1 MNNMRKV
8 LLAIMAL
15 ALVLGCTKK
24 EDVCTY
30 VDALVGTA
38 DNGHTFP
45 GACVPFG
52 LVQPGPDSGNDEW
65 KYCSGFNIADDS
77 LIGFSQNHLNGTGCQ
92 DLGDI
97 LLLPFS
103 GEPGS
108 FRAPYDKAS
117 QEVFPGYYAVKLL
130 GGVQARMT
138 ATERVAQYQFQ
149 YDDASSR
156 RLLVNFQNGIVFTP
170 ENLLK
175 HVLKADIRYEDC
187 STISGS
193 LKVKNWVT
201 RDVFF
206 VVKFSE
212 PYLIKDNLP
221 LSPEEKGDK
230 VILSFGAKNVPLG
243 VKVALSSVSVEGAKA
258 SMEAE
263 IPGWDFEKTRQA
275 AHEKWHALLSKVSM
289 EGSTEE
295 KKNVYTSLYHLYIQP
310 NIISDT
316 DGKYRGIDG
325 NVHEGPGGEFYS
337 TFSLWDTY
345 RAAHPF
351 YTILNPDKVG
361 PFVSS
366 LIEQCS
372 VQGFLPIWPL
382 WGQETYA
389 MIGNHAVPVLV
400 EACLK
405 GVDGVDKE
413 AAYAAVKQSLTSSHR
428 KSDWE
433 IYDKYGYYPFDL
445 VNVESVSRTMESCYD
460 DYCASLLAGALGK
473 QEDSVFFAR
482 RSKNW
487 LNLFDPSSSLV
498 RGKDSKGQW
507 RTPFDKF
514 RLSHAATAG
523 GDYTEGNA
531 WQYTWHVQQAP
542 EKLIELMCGDASF
555 ETKLDS
561 LFFLDVVSDAN
572 SGFVDDVT
580 GLIGQYAHG
589 NEPSHH
595 VVYLYEYANRPW
607 KTEALVREVFD
618 RFYRP
623 LPDGLCGNDD
633 CGQMSAWYL
642 FSAMGF
648 YPVDPV
654 SCEYVIGAPQIPS
667 MTLSLPGGRSF
678 TSRALNLSPSNKYVK
693 KVSLNGVPLKGFTIS
708 HADIVSGGELVFEMT
723 DDPGQRQY

>member
-1 MNNMRKV
+1 
-8 LLAIMAL
+8 
-15 ALVLGCTKK
+15 
-24 EDVCTY
+24 
-30 VDALVGTA
+30 
-38 DNGHTFP
+38 
-45 GACVPFG
+45 
-52 LVQPGPDSGNDEW
+52 
-65 KYCSGFNIADDS
+65 
-77 LIGFSQNHLNGTGCQ
+77 
-92 DLGDI
+92 
-97 LLLPFS
+97 
-103 GEPGS
+103 
-108 FRAPYDKAS
+108 
-117 QEVFPGYYAVKLL
+117 
-130 GGVQARMT
+130 
-138 ATERVAQYQFQ
+138 
-149 YDDASSR
+149 
-156 RLLVNFQNGIVFTP
+156 
-170 ENLLK
+170 
-175 HVLKADIRYEDC
+175 
-187 STISGS
+187 
-193 LKVKNWVT
+193 
-201 RDVFF
+201 
-206 VVKFSE
+206 
-212 PYLIKDNLP
+212 
-221 LSPEEKGDK
+221 
-230 VILSFGAKNVPLG
+230 
-243 VKVALSSVSVEGAKA
+243 
-258 SMEAE
+258 ME
-263 IPGWDFEKTRQA
+263 
-275 AHEKWHALLSKVSM
+275 
-289 EGSTEE
+289 
-295 KKNVYTSLYHLYIQP
+295 
-310 NIISDT
+310 
-316 DGKYRGIDG
+316 
-325 NVHEGPGGEFYS
+325 
-337 TFSLWDTY
+337 
-345 RAAHPF
+345 
-351 YTILNPDKVG
+351 
-361 PFVSS
+361 
-366 LIEQCS
+366 
-372 VQGFLPIWPL
+372 
-382 WGQETYA
+382 
-389 MIGNHAVPVLV
+389 
-400 EACLK
+400 
-405 GVDGVDKE
+405 
-413 AAYAAVKQSLTSSHR
+413 
-428 KSDWE
+428 
-433 IYDKYGYYPFDL
+433 
-445 VNVESVSRTMESCYD
+445 VESVSRTMESCYD

-654 SCEYVIGAPQIPS
+654 SCAYVIGAPQIPS